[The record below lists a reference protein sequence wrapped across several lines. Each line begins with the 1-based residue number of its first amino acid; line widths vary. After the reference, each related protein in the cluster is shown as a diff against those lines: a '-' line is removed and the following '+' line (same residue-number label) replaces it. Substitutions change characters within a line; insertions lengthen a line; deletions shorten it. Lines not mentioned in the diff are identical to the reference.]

1 MSTTTVIR
9 MNSNLTVTLPVG
21 KLHDLTKVLS
31 NKLDNTLEII
41 ENYGCDGLDGI
52 TIRIGAFNNS
62 DELLKAVKEEVS
74 KKAKK
79 WKRENA
85 DCVFLRNQ
93 LLVHEGGY
101 DYDYRMS
108 MNDISPEISSFL
120 KEWCRSYAEREK
132 ESDDDEEESEDSEE
146 GEESED

>member
-21 KLHDLTKVLS
+21 KMHDLTKVLS

-41 ENYGCDGLDGI
+41 ENYGDDLDGI
-52 TIRIGAFNNS
+52 TIRIGTFNTS
-62 DELLKAVKEEVS
+62 DELLEAVKEEVS

-79 WKRENA
+79 WKREKA

-93 LLVHEGGY
+93 LMVHEGGY

-108 MNDISPEISSFL
+108 INDVNCPEISSFL
-120 KEWCRSYAEREK
+120 KEWCRSYSEREYWD
-132 ESDDDEEESEDSEE
+132 SDDED
-146 GEESED
+146 GEESEDE